1 MPRRTVD
8 SWGMELHE
16 KVARI
21 LRRMEPSTGIRKLQA
36 DLLDL
41 SEAEI
46 LERLEA
52 LKIKVAD

>member
-1 MPRRTVD
+1 MAD